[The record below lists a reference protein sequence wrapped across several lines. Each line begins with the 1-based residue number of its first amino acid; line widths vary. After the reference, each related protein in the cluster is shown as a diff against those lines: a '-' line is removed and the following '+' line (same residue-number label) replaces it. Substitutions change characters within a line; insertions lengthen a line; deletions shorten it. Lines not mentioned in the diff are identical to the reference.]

1 MILPLLTLLLPS
13 CTWHHDVSE
22 TSQKGQGMGG
32 TQALHQMNSPVNI
45 WENYNRG
52 IASYAFGT
60 GAGLKA
66 RMQLTLQPA
75 CSHCR
80 KSWPFA
86 WILCVGN
93 KNLDAAISYHLCQT
107 PLNLPN
113 LSIILNCRYPLSVFT
128 LTFLSSVSN
137 ELSLLWKLLLT
148 HEAKLQNC
156 VSVKIVFAFLSLA
169 LGKKIDRIYRSP
181 TLLSYLES
189 YSADGLII
197 WYTCK
202 HMRGICVF
210 KMPSFHKLYSHK
222 SGKSV
227 IMGYLVEAALRVY
240 ILAIGGGISSY

>member
-1 MILPLLTLLLPS
+1 MHLTSWCFWNQPKRTRKWVALKLS
-13 CTWHHDVSE
+13 T
-22 TSQKGQGMGG
+22 KGIHLWIFGK
-32 TQALHQMNSPVNI
+32 TIIEALHPMHLEQ
-45 WENYNRG
+45 EL
-52 IASYAFGT
+52 AS
-60 GAGLKA
+60 K
-66 RMQLTLQPA
+66 LTLQPA

-202 HMRGICVF
+202 HMRGICIF

-240 ILAIGGGISSY
+240 ILAIGGGVSSY